1 MSAKLQAFWAYI
13 KTEVTALIDYVVI
26 PLAFVCGVFYYL
38 FTKHEIAADDKNV
51 AKDET
56 KLEVL
61 HEQQANIDDTATTDL
76 AAYEKLRSSYLS
88 GRLGSGGQ
96 GDSGSTGAGEDKG
109 PGAGP
114 GAGNAPSA
122 G

>member
-1 MSAKLQAFWAYI
+1 MSAKLQALWAYI
-13 KTEVTALIDYVVI
+13 KTEVSELLDYVVI

-38 FTKHEIAADDKNV
+38 FTKNEIRVDDKNV
-51 AKDET
+51 TKDET

-61 HEQQANIDDTATTDL
+61 HEQQANIDGTAAADL
-76 AAYEKLRSSYLS
+76 AAYAKLRSSYLS
-88 GRLGSGGQ
+88 GRASSGGQ

-109 PGAGP
+109 PGTGS
-114 GAGNAPSA
+114 GADTSPSS